1 MQATD
6 TPRPKSRPWLYRLFL
21 PALILAIALAG
32 FVALKASRPEAPAA
46 SPQERA
52 WQVESMTVSPQRL
65 HASLTLHGEVTNPD
79 SLSVN
84 APLGARVE
92 RVPVEDGQAVR
103 SGDLLVALDERD
115 FMPNLMRARA
125 NLADL
130 EAQMAQARQTHGA
143 DQDALALERRLV
155 ANAQTAL
162 ERTRDLNA
170 RNLSSQADVDNAR
183 DALTQARLALNNREE
198 RLATFEAR
206 LDALKARANAARAD
220 VRAAER
226 DRDRARASAPAA
238 GLVGNVAVTKGAQ
251 VSANARL
258 LDFHPWSGFEL
269 RALVPSREVGPLLA
283 ALEDDKP
290 PRAHVR
296 GTDRSQELELV
307 RIAGQ
312 ASGQGA
318 TGIFRFK
325 SPTARLRLGQILT
338 VAMEKPAVDGTIAI
352 PPSALYGNDH
362 VYRIRDERLERVAV
376 KRLGEHKQEGRSML
390 LIRSDA
396 LAAGDRITTTQ
407 LPNAVDG
414 LKVNYNGNKGG
425 DAG

>member
-6 TPRPKSRPWLYRLFL
+6 TPQPRSRPWLYRLVL
-21 PALILAIALAG
+21 PVMILAIAVAG

-52 WQVESMTVSPQRL
+52 WQVESMTIEPQRL

-79 SLSVN
+79 SLTVN

-92 RVPVEDGQAVR
+92 RVPVEDGQSVQ
-103 SGDLLVALDERD
+103 SGELLVALDERD
-115 FMPNLMRARA
+115 FLPNLTRARA

-130 EAQMAQARQTHGA
+130 EAQIAQARQTHRA
-143 DQDALALERRLV
+143 DQDALALERKLV

-162 ERTRDLNA
+162 NRAQDLNA
-170 RNLSSQADVDNAR
+170 RNLASQSDVDNAR
-183 DALTQARLALNNREE
+183 DALTQARLALNNRQE

-206 LDALKARANAARAD
+206 LEALEARTEAARAD
-220 VRAAER
+220 VQAADR
-226 DRDRARASAPAA
+226 DRDRARATAPAD
-238 GLVGNVAVTKGAQ
+238 GLVGNVAVTRGAQ
-251 VSANARL
+251 VSANATL
-258 LDFHPWSGFEL
+258 LVFHPWSGFEL
-269 RALVPSREVGPLLA
+269 RALIPNREVGPLLA
-283 ALEDDKP
+283 ALEDDRP
-290 PRAHVR
+290 PRARVL
-296 GTDRSQELELV
+296 TAARSQELELV
-307 RIAGQ
+307 RIAGE
-312 ASGQGA
+312 ASGLGA
-318 TGIFRFK
+318 TGIFRFE
-325 SPTARLRLGQILT
+325 SPTAQLRLGEIMT
-338 VAMEKPAVDGTIAI
+338 VALEMPAVDKAIAI

-376 KRLGEHKQEGRSML
+376 ERLGEHKREGRSML

-414 LKVNYNGNKGG
+414 LKVDYAANSGE
-425 DAG
+425 DQE